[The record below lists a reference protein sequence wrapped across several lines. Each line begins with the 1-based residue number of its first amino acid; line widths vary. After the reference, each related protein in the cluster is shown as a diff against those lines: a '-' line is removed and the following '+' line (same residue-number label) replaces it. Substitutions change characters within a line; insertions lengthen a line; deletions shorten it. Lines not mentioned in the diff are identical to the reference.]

1 MKAPVGDSVNAYT
14 RRGEE
19 RSVIVESDAT
29 ADAEAQLD
37 ERFRAGDEQA
47 LADVYR
53 RWSPVV
59 FTLALRSLGD
69 RGDAEDVTQRTF
81 VSAWTSRTS
90 YDPSKARLSTWL
102 VAIARRRIADMHES
116 RAKVRAIQAEMERLT
131 APEDLV
137 REPPDL
143 SETLLVAHE
152 MQQLEPDAR
161 AVMRLAFYDD
171 LTHEEISRR
180 LGMPLGT
187 VKSHIRRSLIRMRN
201 RLEVTRVTP

>member
-1 MKAPVGDSVNAYT
+1 MEP
-14 RRGEE
+14 
-19 RSVIVESDAT
+19 DA
-29 ADAEAQLD
+29 ALEQASDAEALLNA
-37 ERFRAGDEQA
+37 RFVAGDERA
-47 LADVYR
+47 LAEVYR

-81 VSAWTSRTS
+81 VSAWTSRAS
-90 YDPSKARLSTWL
+90 YDVSKARLSTWL

-116 RAKVRAIQAEMERLT
+116 RAKIRALQAEMERVT
-131 APEDLV
+131 SPDDLV

-143 SETLLVAHE
+143 SESLLVANE
-152 MQQLEPDAR
+152 LQQLEPDAQ
-161 AVMRLAFYDD
+161 AVMRLAFFDD

-187 VKSHIRRSLIRMRN
+187 VKSHIRRSLTRMRN
-201 RLEVTRVTP
+201 RLEVTRVAP